1 MDSFTSHNPP
11 PSPEQR
17 RAQLQALA
25 ASLPHALWRGNAL
38 GAHATR
44 GIATGHAALDAE
56 LPGRGW
62 PPAMLTELLWAQQG
76 AGEFRLLAPLLRSLT
91 QAGKSVI
98 MVAPPQ
104 RVFAPALAQ
113 MEIDIRQLLLIR
125 SEQPADRLWAIE
137 QVLKSASFGALLCW
151 LPQARPEHLRRLQL
165 AAGNAEGPAF
175 IFRPT
180 AARHE
185 SSPAPLRLLCAA
197 ESGGALAVEV
207 FKRRGPVSGVRLR
220 LPAQSPGLP
229 AVITRAFAR
238 VLPATL
244 PITVPSNAPAG
255 LPHALDRALP
265 AAAAAGPRVPTLA

>member
-11 PSPEQR
+11 PSPELR

-91 QAGKSVI
+91 H
-98 MVAPPQ
+98 
-104 RVFAPALAQ
+104 
-113 MEIDIRQLLLIR
+113 IRQLLLIR